1 MRCKRQNWAFAG
13 LLAALAACGSHRPP
27 AGVSVAAAADLQFA
41 LPEIVA
47 DFRRLHPEVAVSVT
61 YGSSGN
67 FYSQLVNRA
76 PFDLYFSADVSFPK
90 KLVEQGLA
98 PADSL
103 FTYAVGRLV
112 LWVPAASPLDV
123 QKLGVAALRSPAVR
137 HVSIANPQHAPY
149 GQAAE
154 AALRSLG
161 VYDAVRE
168 KLVYGENVAQALQF
182 VQSGAAEAGVLALS
196 LALAPPV
203 AATGR
208 YWEVPL
214 DASPRLEQGGVILKA
229 ARNPEAARQ
238 FRDFVLSAPGRATL
252 KRFGL
257 FIPGE

>member
-1 MRCKRQNWAFAG
+1 
-13 LLAALAACGSHRPP
+13 
-27 AGVSVAAAADLQFA
+27 
-41 LPEIVA
+41 
-47 DFRRLHPEVAVSVT
+47 
-61 YGSSGN
+61 
-67 FYSQLVNRA
+67 VNRA
-76 PFDLYFSADVSFPK
+76 PFDLYFSADVLFPK

-112 LWVPAASPLDV
+112 LWVPKASPLDV
-123 QKLGVAALRSPAVR
+123 EKLGLAALRSPAVR

-161 VYDAVRE
+161 VYEAVRE

-182 VQSGAAEAGVLALS
+182 VQSGAAEAGVIALS

-203 AATGR
+203 VAAGR

-214 DASPRLEQGGVILKA
+214 DAAPRLEQGGVILKA

-238 FRDFVLSAPGRATL
+238 FRDFVLAAPGRATL
-252 KRFGL
+252 KRFGF
-257 FIPGE
+257 FIPGA

>member
-1 MRCKRQNWAFAG
+1 MGCKRKSWVLAG
-13 LLAALAACGSHRPP
+13 LLAALAACGPRRPP
-27 AGVSVAAAADLQFA
+27 VEVSIAAAADLQFA

-47 DFRRLHPEVAVSVT
+47 QFHRLHSEVAVSVT

-90 KLVEQGLA
+90 KLVEQGFA

-112 LWVPAASPLDV
+112 LWVPAVSPFDV
-123 QKLGVAALRSPAVR
+123 EKLGVAALRSPAVH
-137 HVSIANPQHAPY
+137 HVAIANPQHAPY

-182 VQSGAAEAGVLALS
+182 VQSGSAEAGVLALS

-203 AATGR
+203 AAAGR

-214 DASPRLEQGGVILKA
+214 DASPRLEQGGVILKS
-229 ARNPEAARQ
+229 ARNPAAARQ
-238 FRDFVLSAPGRATL
+238 FRDFVLAAPGRATL
-252 KRFGL
+252 KRFGF
-257 FIPGE
+257 FIPGA